1 MVYYAALKE
10 KQIQMN
16 TVLIGS
22 QWGDEG
28 KGKVID
34 VLTDKADVVVRYQGG
49 SNAGHT
55 VIAEGKKRVLRLIP
69 SGILHEGKTC
79 IIGNGVVM
87 NPLDLIEEIEAMR
100 ASGVEPKG
108 RLFIS
113 TRTQMVMLY
122 HRALD
127 KAEEA
132 ARAPGKKIGTTGR
145 GIGPAYAAK
154 VSRTGLRCGDMLR
167 DDFTDIVRE
176 QVEETN
182 RKLKMLRAERVDAGD
197 QIDVPGC
204 TVKDYQLDPDEF
216 ARIYAVAKEKL
227 SPYIIDTV
235 PYLHAAK
242 AAGKS
247 ILCEGAQ
254 GTMLDIDFGTYPFVT
269 SSNPTSGGAC
279 IGSGL
284 SPRDI
289 DCVVGVVKAYTTRV
303 GEGPFPT
310 ELYNAVDK
318 EDPDGKTMAE
328 VGHEFGAVTKRPRR
342 TGWYDAVIARYA
354 PQVNGI
360 DYWALTKL
368 DVLDTL
374 AKIKICVAYE
384 LDGKRI
390 DTIPSSASDLARV
403 KPIYEEM
410 DGWMCKT
417 SDITRI
423 EDLPPKA
430 KAYVDRLVELSG
442 AKLGILS
449 IGPARESTIRIAL

>member
-1 MVYYAALKE
+1 
-10 KQIQMN
+10 MN

-28 KGKVID
+28 KGKIID
-34 VLTDKADVVVRYQGG
+34 VLTDKADYVVRYQGG

-55 VIAEGKKRVLRLIP
+55 VIAEGTKRVLRLIP
-69 SGILHEGKTC
+69 SGILHADKTC

-87 NPLDLIEEIEAMR
+87 NPLDLIEEIEGLR
-100 ASGVEPKG
+100 ATGVEPKG

-127 KAEEA
+127 KAEES
-132 ARAPGKKIGTTGR
+132 ARPKGKKIGTTGR

-154 VSRTGLRCGDMLR
+154 VSRTGLRCGDMLAGN
-167 DDFTDIVRE
+167 FLELVRE

-182 RKLKMLRAERVDAGD
+182 RRLKMLKAERVDEGD
-197 QIDVPGC
+197 QIEVPGC
-204 TVKDYQLDPDEF
+204 TIRDYQMDPDEIV
-216 ARIYAVAKEKL
+216 AIYKAAQEKL
-227 SPYIIDTV
+227 APYIRDTV
-235 PYLHAAK
+235 PMLHRAK
-242 AAGKS
+242 AEGKS
-247 ILCEGAQ
+247 ILMEGAQ

-289 DCVVGVVKAYTTRV
+289 DCVVGVIKAYTTRV

-310 ELYNAVDK
+310 ELYNAVDRMD
-318 EDPDGKTMAE
+318 EDGKIMAE
-328 VGHEFGAVTKRPRR
+328 RGHEFGAVTKRPRR
-342 TGWYDAVIARYA
+342 TGWYDAVVARYA
-354 PQVNGI
+354 QQINGV

-368 DVLDTL
+368 DVMDVFE
-374 AKIKICVAYE
+374 KIRICVAYE
-384 LDGKRI
+384 LDGRRI
-390 DTIPSSASDLARV
+390 DYMPTSAAELARV
-403 KPIYEEM
+403 KPVYEEM
-410 DGWMCKT
+410 DGWMCET
-417 SDITRI
+417 SNITRM
-423 EDLPPKA
+423 EDLPPQA

-442 AKLGILS
+442 GKLGILS
-449 IGPARESTIRIAL
+449 IGPARESTLRIAL

>member
-1 MVYYAALKE
+1 
-10 KQIQMN
+10 MN

-28 KGKVID
+28 KGKIID
-34 VLTDKADVVVRYQGG
+34 VLTDKADLVVRYQGG

-69 SGILHEGKTC
+69 SGILHDGKVC
-79 IIGNGVVM
+79 VIGNGVVM
-87 NPLDLIEEIEAMR
+87 NPLDLIEEIETLR
-100 ASGVEPKG
+100 ATGIEAKG

-154 VSRTGLRCGDMLR
+154 VSRTGLRCGDMLAEGFL
-167 DDFTDIVRE
+167 DLVRE
-176 QVEETN
+176 QVNDTN
-182 RKLKMLRAERVDAGD
+182 SKLRMLKNERVDEGD
-197 QIDVPGC
+197 SIDVPGC
-204 TVKDYQLDPDEF
+204 TIKDYQLDADEL
-216 ARIYAVAKEKL
+216 VATYKIVQEKL
-227 SPYIIDTV
+227 APYVRDTV
-235 PYLHAAK
+235 PMLHEAK
-242 AAGKS
+242 KAGKS
-247 ILCEGAQ
+247 ILLEGAQ

-289 DCVVGVVKAYTTRV
+289 DCVVGVIKAYTTRV

-310 ELYNAVDK
+310 ELYDAVDK
-318 EDPDGKTMAE
+318 QDPDGKTMAE
-328 VGHEFGAVTKRPRR
+328 RGHEFGAVTKRPRR

-354 PQVNGI
+354 QQVNGI

-368 DVLDTL
+368 DVMDTL
-374 AKIKICVAYE
+374 PKIKICVAYE
-384 LDGKRI
+384 LDGKQI
-390 DTIPSSASDLARV
+390 DYMPSSSAELARV
-403 KPIYEEM
+403 KPVYEEM
-410 DGWMCKT
+410 DGWLCET
-417 SDITRI
+417 SNITKI

-430 KAYVDRLVELSG
+430 KAYVDRLMELSG

-449 IGPARESTIRIAL
+449 IGPARESTLRIAL

>member
-1 MVYYAALKE
+1 
-10 KQIQMN
+10 MN

-28 KGKVID
+28 KGKIID
-34 VLTDKADVVVRYQGG
+34 VLTNKADLVVRYQGG

-69 SGILHEGKTC
+69 SGILHDGKVC
-79 IIGNGVVM
+79 VIGNGVVM
-87 NPLDLIEEIEAMR
+87 NPLDLIEEIETLR
-100 ASGVEPKG
+100 ATGIEAKG

-154 VSRTGLRCGDMLR
+154 VSRTGLRCGDMLAEGFL
-167 DDFTDIVRE
+167 DLVRE
-176 QVEETN
+176 QVNDTN
-182 RKLKMLRAERVDAGD
+182 SKLRMLKNERVDEGD
-197 QIDVPGC
+197 SIDVPGC
-204 TVKDYQLDPDEF
+204 TIKDYQLDADEL
-216 ARIYAVAKEKL
+216 VATYKIVQEKL
-227 SPYIIDTV
+227 APYVRDTV
-235 PYLHAAK
+235 PMLHEAK
-242 AAGKS
+242 KAGKS
-247 ILCEGAQ
+247 ILLEGAQ

-289 DCVVGVVKAYTTRV
+289 DCVVGVIKAYTTRV

-310 ELYNAVDK
+310 ELYDAVDK
-318 EDPDGKTMAE
+318 QDPDGKTMAE
-328 VGHEFGAVTKRPRR
+328 RGHEFGAVTKRPRR

-354 PQVNGI
+354 QQVNGI

-368 DVLDTL
+368 DVMDTL
-374 AKIKICVAYE
+374 PKIKICVAYE
-384 LDGKRI
+384 LDGKQI
-390 DTIPSSASDLARV
+390 DYMPSSSAELARV
-403 KPIYEEM
+403 KPVYEEM
-410 DGWMCKT
+410 DGWLCET
-417 SDITRI
+417 SNIMKI
-423 EDLPPKA
+423 EELPPKA
-430 KAYVDRLVELSG
+430 KAYVDRLMELSG

-449 IGPARESTIRIAL
+449 IGPARESTLRIAL

>member
-1 MVYYAALKE
+1 
-10 KQIQMN
+10 MN

-28 KGKVID
+28 KGKIID
-34 VLTDKADVVVRYQGG
+34 VLTDKADLVVRYQGG

-69 SGILHEGKTC
+69 SGILHDGKVC
-79 IIGNGVVM
+79 VIGNGVVM
-87 NPLDLIEEIEAMR
+87 NPLDLIEEIETLR
-100 ASGVEPKG
+100 ATGIEAKG

-113 TRTQMVMLY
+113 ARTQMVMLY

-154 VSRTGLRCGDMLR
+154 VSRTGLRCGDMLAEGFL
-167 DDFTDIVRE
+167 DLVRE
-176 QVEETN
+176 QVNDTN
-182 RKLKMLRAERVDAGD
+182 SKLRMLKNERVDEGD
-197 QIDVPGC
+197 SIDVPGC
-204 TVKDYQLDPDEF
+204 TIKDYQLDADEL
-216 ARIYAVAKEKL
+216 VATYKIVQEKL
-227 SPYIIDTV
+227 APYVRDTV
-235 PYLHAAK
+235 PMLHEAK
-242 AAGKS
+242 KAGKS
-247 ILCEGAQ
+247 ILLEGAQ

-289 DCVVGVVKAYTTRV
+289 DCVVGVIKAYTTRV

-310 ELYNAVDK
+310 ELYDAVDK
-318 EDPDGKTMAE
+318 QDPDGKTMAE
-328 VGHEFGAVTKRPRR
+328 RGHEFGAVTKRPRR

-354 PQVNGI
+354 QQVNGI

-368 DVLDTL
+368 DVMDTL
-374 AKIKICVAYE
+374 PKIKICVAYE
-384 LDGKRI
+384 LDGKQI
-390 DTIPSSASDLARV
+390 DYMPSSSAELARV
-403 KPIYEEM
+403 KPVYEEM
-410 DGWMCKT
+410 DGWLCET
-417 SDITRI
+417 SNITKI

-430 KAYVDRLVELSG
+430 KAYVDRLMELSG

-449 IGPARESTIRIAL
+449 IGPARESTLRIAL